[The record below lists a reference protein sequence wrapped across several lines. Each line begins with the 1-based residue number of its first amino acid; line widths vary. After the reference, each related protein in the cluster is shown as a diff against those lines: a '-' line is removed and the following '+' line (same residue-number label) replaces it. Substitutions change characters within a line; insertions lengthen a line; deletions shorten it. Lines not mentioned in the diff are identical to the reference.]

1 MTQALIHPAMLR
13 WARERLHWPPEYV
26 AKKLPVKPEK
36 LALWELG
43 KAYPTFRQAQAL
55 ARTLRIPFR
64 YLFLS
69 EPPDETPVIP
79 DLRTIRDERHVQL
92 SVNLLDVLNDVL
104 RKQDWYREYLQQ
116 EGAEPLPFVGRY
128 STSDP
133 VADVAKDIC
142 DTLEIN
148 DALRC
153 KARNWQ
159 GFLNLLIERIEHAG
173 ILVMRN
179 SVVKNNNHR
188 PLSVEEFRGFALS
201 DHLAPVVFINSRD
214 AKAAQI
220 FTVAHELVH
229 LWIDESAISSP
240 DLAHGSTE
248 EDHQIEQFCNLVAA
262 EVLTPQEDFML
273 EWSDQE
279 NIEQNVARLVRYYK
293 VSSVVVLRRALE
305 LERIDRDSFFEQ
317 YRRELRK
324 RQPIKESS
332 GGDPYATYWTRS
344 SKRLTQTVI
353 SATFEGRLLYR
364 EAANLLGIK
373 VKTLEG
379 LRERIESGSR

>member
-13 WARERLHWPPEYV
+13 WARERLQWPPEYV
-26 AKKLPVKPEK
+26 ARKLPVKPEK
-36 LALWELG
+36 FALWELG
-43 KAYPTFRQAQAL
+43 KAYPTFRQAQVL
-55 ARTLRIPFR
+55 ARTLYIPFG

-69 EPPDETPVIP
+69 EPPDETPAIP
-79 DLRTIRDERHVQL
+79 DLRTIHDERYTQL
-92 SVNLLDVLNDVL
+92 SVDFLDTLNNVL

-116 EGAEPLPFVGRY
+116 EGAELLPFIGRY

-133 VADVAKDIC
+133 VADVARDIC
-142 DTLEIN
+142 ATLEIN
-148 DALRC
+148 ATLRH

-159 GFLNLLIERIEHAG
+159 DFLNLLIERTEYAG

-188 PLSVEEFRGFALS
+188 PLSVGEFRGFALS

-220 FTVAHELVH
+220 FTLAHELVH
-229 LWIDESAISSP
+229 LWIGESAISSP
-240 DLAHGSTE
+240 DLAYGSTE
-248 EDHQIEQFCNLVAA
+248 EDYQVEKFCNRVAA
-262 EVLTPQEDFML
+262 EVLTPQEDFL
-273 EWSDQE
+273 REWSGQE
-279 NIEQNVARLVRYYK
+279 NIEQNIARLVRYYK

-305 LERIDRDSFFEQ
+305 LGQIDRDSFLEQ
-317 YRRELRK
+317 YRQEVKK

-353 SATFEGRLLYR
+353 SAAFEGRLLYR
-364 EAANLLGIK
+364 EAANLLGVK

-379 LRERIESGSR
+379 LRERMEGR

>member
-13 WARERLHWPPEYV
+13 WARERLQWPPEYV
-26 AKKLPVKPEK
+26 ARKLPVKPEK
-36 LALWELG
+36 FALWELG
-43 KAYPTFRQAQAL
+43 KAYPTFRQAQVL
-55 ARTLRIPFR
+55 ARTLRIPFG

-69 EPPDETPVIP
+69 EPPDETPAIP
-79 DLRTIRDERHVQL
+79 DLRTIHDERYIQL
-92 SVNLLDVLNDVL
+92 SVDFLDTLNDAL

-116 EGAEPLPFVGRY
+116 EGAEPLPFIGRY

-133 VADVAKDIC
+133 VADVARDIC
-142 DTLEIN
+142 ATLEIN
-148 DALRC
+148 GELRH

-159 GFLNLLIERIEHAG
+159 DFLNLLIERTEYAG

-188 PLSVEEFRGFALS
+188 PLSVGEFRGFALS

-220 FTVAHELVH
+220 FTLAHELVH
-229 LWIDESAISSP
+229 LWIGESAISSP
-240 DLAHGSTE
+240 DLAYSSTE
-248 EDHQIEQFCNLVAA
+248 EDYQVEQFCNRVAA
-262 EVLTPQEDFML
+262 EALTPQEDFL
-273 EWSDQE
+273 REWSSQE

-305 LERIDRDSFFEQ
+305 LGRINRDRFFKQ
-317 YRRELRK
+317 YHLELEK
-324 RQPIKESS
+324 QQPVKESS

-344 SKRLTQTVI
+344 SKRLTQTVV
-353 SATFEGRLLYR
+353 SAAFEGRLLYR
-364 EAANLLGIK
+364 EAANLLGVK

-379 LRERIESGSR
+379 LRERMEGR